1 MRTALLVLA
10 VMLGGCTPQQTAGM
24 MPLLSYGTAMSS
36 QAANLYMQQE
46 RLQMQQAQ
54 MQTVQHP
61 SQP

>member
-10 VMLGGCTPQQTAGM
+10 ALLGGCTPQQTAGM
-24 MPLLSYGTAMSS
+24 MPLLSYGTAMST

-54 MQTVQHP
+54 MQALQHP